1 MRTMSDFVTIA
12 DIGRL
17 QAKARPEA
25 TALWFNGRITTYA
38 ELNDAANRCA
48 NALIAAGVKPG
59 DRVSCM
65 AKNDD
70 EFFTLWMGAA
80 RARACL
86 APVNWRLAPPEAARG
101 SCLSGKI
108 LPMSSTL
115 SSMTVQTL
123 SI

>member
-1 MRTMSDFVTIA
+1 MTDFVTIA

-25 TALWFNGRITTYA
+25 TALWYNGHITTYA
-38 ELNDAANRCA
+38 ELNAAANRCA

-86 APVNWRLAPPEAARG
+86 APVNWRLAPPEAAFIIKD
-101 SCLSGKI
+101 SGAGVMFVGQDFADVI
-108 LPMSSTL
+108 D
-115 SSMTVQTL
+115 